1 MPIKGFT
8 SYSGESIK
16 GFTPGEH
23 DEERTDTIEAQ
34 RKGLGLHPVTGEPL
48 DPYRT
53 EREFQEAQGGLDKAT
68 DFLWDVGIT
77 APLFIGSGGNLQ
89 SVGTSRAARDALKGK
104 KPTLPQL
111 LNVGI
116 NYGPNDGFGGWEPVI
131 EDVFGKDMSTFHTE
145 KRTIIPKYSSGDIVQ
160 TKDGPLYRAKDIV
173 SNVFFSTNEDPE
185 PNLRKTPTPAEK
197 ELRINKWVNDLA
209 FTVDKVKRDGTIVP
223 THISKLK
230 PKGSGYAFLDKAKA
244 EWNQWAKRTGFI
256 RELSDKKMTA
266 FVEHLVGKDKYYDV
280 FWNLPNEQRFRKG
293 SRHGPDNVRI
303 LLDNRM
309 KSFKDSSE
317 TILKQL
323 LPKPTKDNILLF
335 DYDIKRNANE
345 SIVINTSPMDLV
357 LKRADGTVV
366 GRLGD
371 YHDVLYAPY
380 EELKEKLSTHNNP
393 KTNKPYI
400 TITLPNGQP
409 LPKSDIKAQISM
421 WRTAIIRDKIQFII
435 DEAPTLKGMTKK
447 AKWQYQGSAI
457 EEDMVNF
464 LAKYHF
470 LEPAKG
476 FRKELKSDI
485 INVVRGGE
493 KIKTKDDKIEGTFL
507 TKTQERE
514 IRSRKY
520 RRSFLSEDIDTILNR
535 KRFDNEDD

>member
-131 EDVFGKDMSTFHTE
+131 EDVFSKDMNSFHTE

-173 SNVFFSTNEDPE
+173 SDVFFSTNEDPE

-266 FVEHLVGKDKYYDV
+266 FVEHLVGKDQYYDV

-380 EELKEKLSTHNNP
+380 EELKEKLGTYIN
-393 KTNKPYI
+393 KDTGKPYI
-400 TITLPNGQP
+400 NKNLS
-409 LPKSDIKAQISM
+409 KKAIKDQISM
-421 WRTAIIRDKIQFII
+421 WRTDIIRDKIQFII

-447 AKWQYQGSAI
+447 DKWQYQGSAI
-457 EEDMVNF
+457 QDDMVKF
-464 LAKYHF
+464 LAKYDF
-470 LEPAKG
+470 LDPAKG
-476 FRKELKSDI
+476 FRKQLKSEPFQSS
-485 INVVRGGE
+485 RGGKPVKTE
-493 KIKTKDDKIEGTFL
+493 KDKTEGRFL
-507 TKTQERE
+507 TKTQEQIIKRN
-514 IRSRKY
+514 KY
-520 RRSFLSEDIDTILNR
+520 RRSFSKKDLDDIFGPDR
-535 KRFDNEDD
+535 DDR